1 MLSQFVSPQC
11 SELTGRSVERLSWVQ
26 ASVPGLGWRALV
38 MGAVLPCSDSY
49 WGRMRPQT
57 LSGCQTWEHKAECAQ
72 KWFQVAGTAGE
83 LHVER
88 GARVLGLTSLLLLP
102 CAGDPDPVLKCIVSG
117 FFANAAR
124 LHSSGAYRY
133 ETTVHGAE
141 VRAEPLL
148 IDIRSPKTE

>member
-49 WGRMRPQT
+49 SGRMRPQS
-57 LSGCQTWEHKAECAQ
+57 LSGCQAWEHKAECAQ
-72 KWFQVAGTAGE
+72 KWFQVAETAGE
-83 LHVER
+83 EHVRR

-133 ETTVHGAE
+133 EATVHRAE
-141 VRAEPLL
+141 VRA
-148 IDIRSPKTE
+148 